1 MVDAAFKGAGKAVGL
16 ELWRIEKLSPVK
28 QAHVSNH
35 SNAVSIMYVIFL
47 NTSYSAGQWQVPC
60 W

>member
-35 SNAVSIMYVIFL
+35 SKVVSTIYVICL
-47 NTSYSAGQWQVPC
+47 NTLYAAGQWQVPC